1 VKNKHRFPWL
11 QIAVHII
18 GWLPL
23 ALLIIYFF
31 TDNLT
36 VNPIQDIEQRLGRI
50 AVYFLVA
57 TLAITPLYTVTGW
70 KTVLPRRRALGLY
83 TFFYASLHIM
93 VFLGLDYAFNLS
105 QIIPLLFGKLYL
117 IAGVLAFSLL
127 LPLAVTSFD
136 YFIRRMGRN
145 WKRLHWLIY
154 PAGLVVVLHYA
165 WSLKGNIF
173 TLQGNIIQP
182 LIWGLVILMLL
193 ILRLSPL
200 RRWISSTR
208 RKIFSPR

>member
-1 VKNKHRFPWL
+1 VKNKHPFPWL

-70 KTVLPRRRALGLY
+70 RAVLPRRRALGLY
-83 TFFYASLHIM
+83 TFFYASLHIL

-105 QIIPLLFGKLYL
+105 QIAPLLFGKLYL

-136 YFIRRMGRN
+136 YFIRHMGRN

-154 PAGLVVVLHYA
+154 PAGLVVILHYA

-173 TLQGNIIQP
+173 TLHGNIIQP
-182 LIWGLVILMLL
+182 LIWGLVILVLL

>member
-1 VKNKHRFPWL
+1 MVPTGVADCL
-11 QIAVHII
+11 
-18 GWLPL
+18 
-23 ALLIIYFF
+23 FF
-31 TDNLT
+31 SNRLT
-36 VNPIQDIEQRLGRI
+36 VNPIQDLEQRLGRI

-57 TLAITPLYTVTGW
+57 TLAVTPIYTVTGW
-70 KTVLPRRRALGLY
+70 RAVLPRRRALGLY
-83 TFFYASLHIM
+83 TFFYASLHIL
-93 VFLGLDYAFNLS
+93 VFFGLDYAFNLS
-105 QIIPLLFGKLYL
+105 QLIPLLFGKTYL

-154 PAGLVVVLHYA
+154 PAGLVVILHYA

-182 LIWGLVILMLL
+182 LVWGLVILALL
-193 ILRLSPL
+193 ILRLTPL

-208 RKIFSPR
+208 RKIIGLH

>member
-1 VKNKHRFPWL
+1 MKNKRRFPWL

-70 KTVLPRRRALGLY
+70 RTVLPRRRALGLY

-182 LIWGLVILMLL
+182 LIWGFVILVLL

-208 RKIFSPR
+208 RKLFSPH

>member
-1 VKNKHRFPWL
+1 
-11 QIAVHII
+11 
-18 GWLPL
+18 
-23 ALLIIYFF
+23 
-31 TDNLT
+31 
-36 VNPIQDIEQRLGRI
+36 
-50 AVYFLVA
+50 
-57 TLAITPLYTVTGW
+57 
-70 KTVLPRRRALGLY
+70 
-83 TFFYASLHIM
+83 M

-154 PAGLVVVLHYA
+154 PAGLVVILHYA

-182 LIWGLVILMLL
+182 LIWGFVILVLL

-208 RKIFSPR
+208 RKLFSPH

>member
-1 VKNKHRFPWL
+1 VKKNRPFPWL
-11 QIAVHII
+11 QIAAHII

-31 TDNLT
+31 TNSLT

-57 TLAITPLYTVTGW
+57 TLAITPFYTVTGW
-70 KTVLPRRRALGLY
+70 RVVLPRRRALGLY
-83 TFFYASLHIM
+83 TFFYASLHIL

-105 QIIPLLFGKLYL
+105 QIIPLLFGKVYL

-154 PAGLVVVLHYA
+154 PAGPVIILHYA

-173 TLQGNIIQP
+173 SLQGNIIQP
-182 LIWGLVILMLL
+182 LIWGLVILVLL
-193 ILRLSPL
+193 MLRLSPL
-200 RRWISSTR
+200 RRWISSMR
-208 RKIFSPR
+208 RKVFGLR